1 MFVNNFHLINRCK
14 TLDVYILSI
23 QSMQHYNPYVG
34 KGRNG
39 DVKRV
44 RSETKS
50 PQGGRKKHGSHRST
64 IIGKYQFKST
74 PVTELKQP
82 GVIWQ

>member
-1 MFVNNFHLINRCK
+1 MFIFFL
-14 TLDVYILSI
+14 I
-23 QSMQHYNPYVG
+23 QSMQRYNPYVG

-39 DVKRV
+39 EVSRY
-44 RSETKS
+44 RTETKS
-50 PQGGRKKHGSHRST
+50 PQGGRKRHGSHRST

-74 PVTELKQP
+74 PVTELNQP